1 MSNTRSSNGGNR
13 PRHRMNRRQR
23 EELMRKRK
31 IATAVILMV
40 IIIAAAG
47 IIWGI
52 VALVR
57 HSRGGADKP
66 QQNSQVTQTA
76 QSGQN
81 ETQAAGSQKTGMLI
95 QLARLRHG
103 AIRMVLPRLRE
114 AQRQQGL
121 LRLWLYQAE

>member
-47 IIWGI
+47 TIWGI

-57 HSRGGADKP
+57 HSRGGSDKP
-66 QQNSQVTQTA
+66 QHNSQVTQTA

-81 ETQAAGSQKTGMLI
+81 ETQAAGSVTPVSYTHLT
-95 QLARLRHG
+95 
-103 AIRMVLPRLRE
+103 LPTNRE
-114 AQRQQGL
+114 V
-121 LRLWLYQAE
+121 